1 MNRQAFLNLA
11 YTLMYADHE
20 VKDDE
25 RERFQLYQTEVE
37 ADITQAE
44 VVDFCSRTCE
54 IPESRPAEKEDAP
67 L

>member
-1 MNRQAFLNLA
+1 MFLGHFSKDEQASFLNLA

-25 RERFQLYQTEVE
+25 RERFQLYQTEVRQL
-37 ADITQAE
+37 I
-44 VVDFCSRTCE
+44 
-54 IPESRPAEKEDAP
+54 